1 MSKTEQTPAKKGTLK
16 SEAIIGQGVKSTESA
31 VKSLETA
38 ILKFAELPRQVEN
51 YSLQIAEKEDQ
62 LAQLNVELAERKRQN
77 KLALEM
83 DIKENQAG
91 FIKTYLDSNGLIA
104 ITKEEHAI
112 LLADIQALKQG
123 QKAEIEKAVAIATN
137 SLKSQYTAD
146 TKVKE
151 AEFAKQQAEDK
162 SQVSQMVKEIA
173 FLNTQVS
180 HWQKQLEEERKASV
194 DRAKASAVGAIH
206 VGQQGSR

>member
-1 MSKTEQTPAKKGTLK
+1 MSKTEQTPVKKGTLK

-137 SLKSQYTAD
+137 SLKSQYTAE